1 MKILAVETSGNTF
14 SVALNENNITIASCY
29 YEHRHIHSEIIIPSV
44 ERLLKNTNISIE
56 SIDKFAVSV
65 GPGSFT
71 GIRVGMTAIKTF
83 AQILNKPIAAIDSL
97 MILKNSII
105 EQKGVKIVAAI
116 DALRS
121 EVYIKQKNQ
130 IIIKNIDLFIK
141 NLKMCKNKIL
151 IVGNA
156 SEIYR
161 EKFIKSL
168 GKYSV
173 SLPHIMNVPK
183 AEVLASLAYSLPALN
198 YTDIKPL
205 YIRRSWAEEIKKN
218 RKPYL

>member
-14 SVALNENNITIASCY
+14 STALNENGVTIASCY
-29 YEHRHIHSEIIIPSV
+29 YEYGHIHSEIIIPSV
-44 ERLLKNTNISIE
+44 ERLLKDTNISIE

-97 MILKNSII
+97 MILKNSVVDI
-105 EQKGVKIVAAI
+105 EQKGVKIIAAI

-121 EVYIKQKNQ
+121 EVYTKQKNQ

-141 NLKMCKNKIL
+141 DLKKCKNKIL

-161 EKFIKSL
+161 EKFVKSF
-168 GKYSV
+168 GEYSV
-173 SLPHIMNVPK
+173 SLPHIMNMPK
-183 AEVLASLAYSLPALN
+183 AEDLASLAYRLPASN

-205 YIRRSWAEEIKKN
+205 YIRRSWAEEIKK
-218 RKPYL
+218 